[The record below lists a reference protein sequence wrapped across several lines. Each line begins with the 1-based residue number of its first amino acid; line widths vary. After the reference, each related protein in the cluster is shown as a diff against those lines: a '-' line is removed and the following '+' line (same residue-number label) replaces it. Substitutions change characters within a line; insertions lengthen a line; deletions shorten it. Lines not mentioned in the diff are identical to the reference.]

1 MLHVLVTRVEQAGS
15 AHCRNE
21 KNTVAQPAA
30 GPTEGYPSV
39 GENAKKKLN
48 TVIMEKTFHLGY
60 V

>member
-1 MLHVLVTRVEQAGS
+1 MLHVLVTRLEQAGS

-39 GENAKKKLN
+39 GENAKKN
-48 TVIMEKTFHLGY
+48 
-60 V
+60 